1 MLTDT
6 QFKGAH
12 VAFYSLLFAAFGL
25 GIRLFC
31 ASRGYNWDVDSYRVV
46 ADIVARGGNVYQE
59 TGRYNYGPIWFYI
72 LHWLDQIP
80 WGGVSNTDSL
90 RWKVAI
96 FLSLVDIGIFYY
108 LAKQYSLKVGALFL
122 FNPISIIITGYHSQ
136 FDNLAVLVGML
147 SIHSYSNKSPGSLG
161 LLPLVGLGISLSIK
175 HILFMF
181 PLWLAFKAPRAKKV
195 LTFLV
200 PTLIFICGFLPFL
213 LDGAQGI
220 VQNVLLYKSF
230 DNAPLA
236 AVFLPNV
243 FFKLFSRKIIFL
255 AALFIIGLYY
265 KKKSPME
272 SFWIYLISLIL
283 FSSAIANQYLAICI
297 PAIAILFNRGFAMY
311 SIFGGIFLAVQAD
324 GLHLELLQNA
334 LKWEGKLGYEVLMI
348 FLSYGFLLST
358 LGEGKLDRLFKP
370 FKRLFDW
377 LRRELQNQLR

>member
-1 MLTDT
+1 
-6 QFKGAH
+6 
-12 VAFYSLLFAAFGL
+12 
-25 GIRLFC
+25 
-31 ASRGYNWDVDSYRVV
+31 
-46 ADIVARGGNVYQE
+46 
-59 TGRYNYGPIWFYI
+59 
-72 LHWLDQIP
+72 
-80 WGGVSNTDSL
+80 
-90 RWKVAI
+90 
-96 FLSLVDIGIFYY
+96 
-108 LAKQYSLKVGALFL
+108 
-122 FNPISIIITGYHSQ
+122 
-136 FDNLAVLVGML
+136 
-147 SIHSYSNKSPGSLG
+147 
-161 LLPLVGLGISLSIK
+161 
-175 HILFMF
+175 
-181 PLWLAFKAPRAKKV
+181 
-195 LTFLV
+195 
-200 PTLIFICGFLPFL
+200 LPFL

-358 LGEGKLDRLFKP
+358 LGEGKLDQLFKP